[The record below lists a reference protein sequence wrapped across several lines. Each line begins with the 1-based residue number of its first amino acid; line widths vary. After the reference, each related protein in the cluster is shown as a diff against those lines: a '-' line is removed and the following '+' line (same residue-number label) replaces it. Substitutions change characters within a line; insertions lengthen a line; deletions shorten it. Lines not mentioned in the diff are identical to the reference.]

1 MDIGHEHCRA
11 GGSRQD
17 LLIVADDLTG
27 ALDAAGSFA
36 RPESPIQIWF
46 DPPISTSGRNAVD
59 TDSRDL
65 DQAGAIDRV
74 AAAFSG
80 QNAMAGRTAFKKIDS
95 MMRGHPVAEA
105 VAAFRSGGFQR
116 ALMAPAFPAMGRLTI
131 GGRQFVD
138 VLGARGPV
146 GPSLVDAL
154 SSQGVPA
161 RMIDDS
167 GPDEGFLVADASS
180 DADLLAAVQRF
191 AEGVH
196 GLYVGTAGLAS
207 AMAGSSGTYI
217 RPPPIDIAI
226 CGTLHPVTLKQ
237 IELANAHEAVVMDDG
252 QMTKLP
258 AAPRLLVAPSRYD
271 SQQEAKQVIA
281 RSLERVVRDRKPAA
295 IFVTGGWT
303 LRTLSRICETNRLL
317 CIGLYQA
324 GVPVC
329 RMVGGAWD
337 GANIVSKSGGF
348 GNERLLADLFALQD
362 GSVQTRR

>member
-1 MDIGHEHCRA
+1 
-11 GGSRQD
+11 
-17 LLIVADDLTG
+17 
-27 ALDAAGSFA
+27 
-36 RPESPIQIWF
+36 
-46 DPPISTSGRNAVD
+46 
-59 TDSRDL
+59 
-65 DQAGAIDRV
+65 
-74 AAAFSG
+74 
-80 QNAMAGRTAFKKIDS
+80 NAMAGRTVFKKIDS

-116 ALMAPAFPAMGRLTI
+116 ALVAPAFLAMGRLTI

-138 VLGARGPV
+138 FLGARGPV

-161 RMIDDS
+161 RMIGDS
-167 GPDEGFLVADASS
+167 GPDEGFLVADAST
-180 DADLLAAVQRF
+180 DADLLAAVNRF

-207 AMAGSSGTYI
+207 ALAGSSGTHI
-217 RPPPIDIAI
+217 QPPPIDVAI

-237 IELANAHEAVVMDDG
+237 IELANAHEAVVMDG
-252 QMTKLP
+252 QMAKLP
-258 AAPRLLVAPSRYD
+258 AAPCLLVAPSRCD
-271 SQQEAKQVIA
+271 SEQEAREIIA
-281 RSLERVVRDRKPAA
+281 RSLERVVRDRKPTA

-303 LRTLSRICETNRLL
+303 LRTLSRICATDRLL

-337 GANIVSKSGGF
+337 GATVVSKSGGF

-362 GSVQTRR
+362 GFVQTHR